1 MKKQTTKAT
10 YCNCLVR
17 VWPGAAINSLN
28 RISFSKIRVIKEAQK
43 LFFFLGSKYSFTD
56 KVLLR
61 EIMAVM
67 VVMNIPNGKAQRLD
81 LIEEVIQR
89 DMLHKARGNLM
100 SIIF

>member
-1 MKKQTTKAT
+1 M
-10 YCNCLVR
+10 
-17 VWPGAAINSLN
+17 
-28 RISFSKIRVIKEAQK
+28 
-43 LFFFLGSKYSFTD
+43 
-56 KVLLR
+56 LLR

-67 VVMNIPNGKAQRLD
+67 VVVNIPYGKAQRLD